1 MLKIE
6 PDFGRV
12 EIMDSMKKKYL
23 DQYQSIID
31 MLQR

>member
-6 PDFGRV
+6 PDFGMV
-12 EIMDSMKKKYL
+12 KIMDSMKKDL

-31 MLQR
+31 ILQR

>member
-6 PDFGRV
+6 SNFARV
-12 EIMDSMKKKYL
+12 EIMESLKKDL
-23 DQYQSIID
+23 DQYQSMID

>member
-12 EIMDSMKKKYL
+12 EIMDSLKKDL